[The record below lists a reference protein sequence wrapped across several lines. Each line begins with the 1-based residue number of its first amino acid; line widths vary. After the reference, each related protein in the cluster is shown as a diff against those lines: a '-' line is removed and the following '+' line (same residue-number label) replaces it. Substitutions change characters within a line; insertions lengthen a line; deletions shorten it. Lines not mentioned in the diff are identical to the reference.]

1 MQPGLDERSV
11 APAERGAAPASLV
24 ARIWGLAIESLNSV
38 GTVWILA
45 LMFLVCA
52 DVVARSFLGNPI
64 DGVAE
69 IAAVSVVG
77 IVFLQLA
84 AAARGGRMM
93 RADYLIGVVTRRW
106 PAAGHLLEA
115 VYWLLAAAVFA
126 LLVKAT
132 WPQLLTS
139 IHRGE
144 FFGVEGM
151 FTMPVWPLR
160 LLIIVGA
167 ACAAAVS
174 LVAVV
179 THARGALR
187 GTD

>member
-1 MQPGLDERSV
+1 MPAGRDGSA
-11 APAERGAAPASLV
+11 APAERGDAPAPLV

-77 IVFLQLA
+77 IVFLQIA
-84 AAARGGRMM
+84 AAARNGRMM
-93 RADYLIGVVTRRW
+93 RADYLIGVLNRRW
-106 PAAGHLLEA
+106 PAAAHLLEA
-115 VYWLLAAAVFA
+115 FYWLVATAVFA
-126 LLVKAT
+126 LLVKVT

-139 IHRGE
+139 IQRGE

-160 LLIIVGA
+160 LLILVGA
-167 ACAAAVS
+167 ACTAAVS

-179 THARGALR
+179 THVRGALR